1 MIPREKLEE
10 AVEEVTMN
18 DKFTG
23 QFRVNWDKLVN
34 VDRCVKMAKVR
45 FTESDC
51 TQSCKH
57 WWGWGIVVYFQRE
70 QY

>member
-10 AVEEVTMN
+10 AVEEITMN

-45 FTESDC
+45 FIEGS
-51 TQSCKH
+51 QK
-57 WWGWGIVVYFQRE
+57 IIMYKQIL
-70 QY
+70 